1 MYLDSYL
8 DLRRE
13 KSDLFLGVED
23 IIFKNLVVSASF
35 GLDFKGLF
43 GNVDQSVL
51 FQVVAV
57 EISDLE
63 GLDAAIAVATFN

>member
-8 DLRRE
+8 DLGEE

-23 IIFKNLVVSASF
+23 VVFKNLVVSASF
-35 GLDFKGLF
+35 GLYFKGLF

-63 GLDAAIAVATFN
+63 GLNAAVAVAAFN